1 MADGAGA
8 ADRVKP
14 AVPVRR
20 SRPIALYLFVLSLV
34 ALVPAFVFSA
44 ILLQRNNQAQER
56 VVETLITGT
65 ARSIVQAVERELT
78 ANITTLRV
86 LASAPALSAGD
97 YRSFHTRVQLALAGT
112 DTYVYLLDSDL
123 MTIVSTRVGYVEGGP
138 RRVTSD
144 PEGSRTALETGDIV
158 VSNVLLGAV
167 SRRWVFNI
175 LLPLFFPGQEP
186 MVLGLNRNAD
196 GLSAALLSNEMPDG
210 WNVAMIDANGAVIAA
225 SPGAG
230 EPGDAFQFAD
240 VVARGS
246 SAGWIDVRAGDTDYL
261 AVAQRSA
268 LTGWTLFAWAP
279 RDIIAQPLATAFWS
293 LLVGGIL
300 LAAVVVLVVYWVSL
314 QIGRS
319 VHGVATDAKLLGAG
333 KAVPARDYPIAE
345 IATVSDA
352 IADASRQRTAA
363 ESEVRLLMR
372 ELAHRSKNQ
381 ITVIAA
387 MAKQSAKGETSV
399 PDFVANFERRI
410 HSLARSTDLLLAHGI
425 AGIQLKDVLVRQID
439 PLCPLDSGR
448 VELGG
453 PAVQLSTQAA
463 QILGMAAHELATNA
477 VKHGAFATETGT
489 LEIDWA
495 VAGDT
500 LALMWR
506 EHLSTLPAR
515 RSRRRGFG
523 TTVLEHM
530 VGRSLGATV
539 TQTLHDDGI
548 EWRFEFPRSALEVH
562 ETAADGTGGP
572 EAAQPAVA
580 ATGGEN

>member
-1 MADGAGA
+1 MADSAGA
-8 ADRVKP
+8 ADRATRP
-14 AVPVRR
+14 AQQARR
-20 SRPIALYLFVLSLV
+20 SRPIALYLFILALV

-44 ILLQRNNQAQER
+44 VLLQRNNEAQER

-65 ARSIVQAVERELT
+65 SRSIVQAVEREIV

-86 LASAPALSAGD
+86 LGSAPALSAGD
-97 YRSFHTRVQLALAGT
+97 FQSFHTRVKLALAGT
-112 DTYVYLLDSDL
+112 DTYVYLLNSNL
-123 MTIVSTRVGYVEGGP
+123 MTIMSTRVDYGAP
-138 RRVTSD
+138 LSMTAD
-144 PEGSRTALETGDIV
+144 PESSQRALETGNVV

-175 LLPLFFPGQEP
+175 LLPLSFAGQEP

-196 GLSAALLSNEMPDG
+196 GLSAALLSNKMPDG
-210 WNVAMIDANGAVIAA
+210 WNVAMIDSNGAIIAA

-230 EPGDAFQFAD
+230 NPGEHFPFAD

-246 SAGWIDVRAGDTDYL
+246 SIGWIDVRAGDADYL
-261 AVAQRSA
+261 AVIQRSG

-279 RDIIAQPLATAFWS
+279 RDVIARPLATAFWS

-319 VHGVATDAKLLGAG
+319 VHGVASDAKLLGAG
-333 KAVPARDYPIAE
+333 HAVPARNYPIAE

-352 IADASRQRTAA
+352 IADASRQRKAA

-387 MAKQSAKGETSV
+387 MAKQSAKGESSV
-399 PDFVANFERRI
+399 PAFVSSFERRI

-425 AGIQLKDVLVRQID
+425 SGIQLKDVLIRQID

-448 VELGG
+448 VELRG
-453 PAVQLSTQAA
+453 PGLSLNTQAA

-489 LEIDWA
+489 LEVVWSI
-495 VAGDT
+495 AGDT
-500 LALMWR
+500 LTLTWR
-506 EHLSTLPAR
+506 ERLAALPAK

-539 TQTLHDDGI
+539 AQTLHEDGI
-548 EWRFEFPRSALEVH
+548 EWRFEVALASLEVQ
-562 ETAADGTGGP
+562 EPADGAAGPESAQPTAAMTR
-572 EAAQPAVA
+572 AK
-580 ATGGEN
+580 N